1 MTEIENRALYI
12 AEQCKTAGMTMA
24 GIAGVLANIE
34 AEGAFVPTNVEDTKE
49 KRVGN
54 DTTYTERVD
63 NGTYHSFT
71 SDAAGYGLAQWTA
84 QDRKAK
90 LLAFCKQR
98 GVSIGDFKT
107 QVDFLILEM
116 RGGFPRAWNT
126 VTGSSNAYQCGYD
139 VCRYYEICDNL
150 EASSQY
156 RGGRAQNKWYPWLM
170 AAMGSGAQSQ
180 IPDAKPVK
188 KDEDGVE
195 IPKTWPP
202 RTIDAHCSGWPEV
215 KLLQSALVCHGYNV
229 LVDGMWPESF
239 TQKVKAFQEKAG
251 LQPDGV
257 FGPKSWKAILAA
269 EWG

>member
-12 AEQCKTAGMTMA
+12 AEQCKAAGMTMA

-63 NGTYHSFT
+63 NGAYHNFT
-71 SDAAGYGLAQWTA
+71 NDAAGYGLAQWTA
-84 QDRKAK
+84 PDRKAS

-107 QVDFLILEM
+107 QVAFLILEM
-116 RGGFPRAWNT
+116 RGYSRAWNT

-139 VCRYYEICDNL
+139 VCKYYEICDNL
-150 EASSQY
+150 EAASQY
-156 RGGRAQNKWYPWLM
+156 RGGRAQSKWYPWLM

-180 IPDAKPVK
+180 IPDTQPAA

-195 IPKTWPP
+195 VPKTWPP

-215 KLLQSALVCHGYNV
+215 KLMQAALACRGYTI
-229 LVDGMWPESF
+229 LVDGIWTDEV
-239 TQKVKAFQEKAG
+239 TAKVKAFQESAG
-251 LQPDGV
+251 LGKDGV
-257 FGPKSWKAILAA
+257 FGPMSWAALLAMDRR
-269 EWG
+269 